1 MVPWLKDEG
10 AGRLAMSGGL
20 RKQEDLRGQGIAGT
34 ALCSPLPLT
43 PKTLPWFLSTPAGGN
58 NSPPSHPNPHAM
70 MRETQLGVVTQRD
83 GPRRMVVPPSTT
95 AEGGTGHSGAGPTQD
110 TPGTYSYPWRPAS
123 DQDGVLAQTS
133 LDLPQHLS
141 VLSSVVQNASL

>member
-1 MVPWLKDEG
+1 
-10 AGRLAMSGGL
+10 
-20 RKQEDLRGQGIAGT
+20 
-34 ALCSPLPLT
+34 
-43 PKTLPWFLSTPAGGN
+43 
-58 NSPPSHPNPHAM
+58 M

-83 GPRRMVVPPSTT
+83 GPPRMVVPPSTT